1 MTEKWDSVRVS
12 REFELPVSK
21 FDFFS
26 QGSTAIAV
34 ILTITPP

>member
-1 MTEKWDSVRVS
+1 MTEKWDSVRIS
-12 REFELPVSK
+12 REFELSK